1 MAPPRPRVFVDA
13 DVLFAGAAAPTEH
26 GASLVLLR
34 LAEITLIEAITSEQ
48 AIAEA
53 ERNLGDKLP
62 AALPVFR
69 LLVGRCLEVMPDPL
83 PAAAASHTGRAHPK
97 DLTILVA
104 AVESGCPWL
113 VTFNVRDF
121 QPGHPAVTVLRPGDF
136 VLRVRDLLARLT
148 GEPSR

>member
-1 MAPPRPRVFVDA
+1 MLSDAPRGMAPPRPRVFVDA
-13 DVLFAGAAAPTEH
+13 DILLAGAAAPAEH

-69 LLVGRCLEVMPDPL
+69 LLVGRGRAA
-83 PAAAASHTGRAHPK
+83 PAA
-97 DLTILVA
+97 
-104 AVESGCPWL
+104 
-113 VTFNVRDF
+113 
-121 QPGHPAVTVLRPGDF
+121 
-136 VLRVRDLLARLT
+136 
-148 GEPSR
+148 